1 MRTQAAPLFPL
12 LLLTLLAGG
21 TFWLDRAS
29 QIDEV
34 SRNGKNRHDPDFIVQ
49 DFTTRRFSLDGRLQ
63 HQLSAQIMTHYPD
76 NDTTEVSVPSL
87 IYYGQSLPLYV
98 DAERAWISK
107 DGKEVQLMGNVLMKR
122 AADQQHAEL
131 RLKTAELRVFPD
143 DEIARTQTPVTIL
156 DGLSTLQ
163 GDGMEANNR
172 TQTFTLLGHVR
183 GMLKRPATHSQLN
196 IEH

>member
-1 MRTQAAPLFPL
+1 MRIQAAPFFPL
-12 LLLTLLAGG
+12 LLLALLAGG

-49 DFTTRRFSLDGRLQ
+49 DFTTQRFSLDGQLQ

-76 NDTTEVSVPSL
+76 DDTTEVSTPSL
-87 IYYGQSLPLYV
+87 IYYGQKLPLHIN
-98 DAERAWISK
+98 AERAWISK
-107 DGKEVQLMGNVLMKR
+107 DGKEVRLMGDVRMKR
-122 AADQQHAEL
+122 EADQHHAEL
-131 RLKTAELRVFPD
+131 LLKTTELRVFPD
-143 DEIARTQTPVTIL
+143 DEIARTQTPVTIF

-163 GDGMEANNR
+163 GNGLEANNH

-183 GMLKRPATHSQLN
+183 GLLQRPH
-196 IEH
+196 HP

>member
-1 MRTQAAPLFPL
+1 MRIQAAPLFPL

-49 DFTTRRFSLDGRLQ
+49 DFTTRRFNPDGQLQ
-63 HQLSAQIMTHYPD
+63 HQLTAQIMTHYPD
-76 NDTTEVSVPSL
+76 NDTTEVSAPSL
-87 IYYGQSLPLYV
+87 IYFGQTLPLHV

-107 DGKEVQLMGNVLMKR
+107 DGKEIRLIGDVRMKR
-122 AADQQHAEL
+122 EADQQHAEL
-131 RLKTAELRVFPD
+131 LLKTTELRVFPD
-143 DEIARTQTPVTIL
+143 DETARTQTPVTLIE
-156 DGLSTLQ
+156 GLSTLQ
-163 GDGMEANNR
+163 GNGLEASNR

-183 GMLKRPATHSQLN
+183 GLLQRPH
-196 IEH
+196 HP